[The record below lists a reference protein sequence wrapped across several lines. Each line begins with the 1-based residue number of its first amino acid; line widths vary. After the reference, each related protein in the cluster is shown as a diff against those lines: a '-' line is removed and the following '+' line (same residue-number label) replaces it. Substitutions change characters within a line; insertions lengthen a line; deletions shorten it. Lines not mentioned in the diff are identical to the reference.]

1 MASEQPG
8 VQQGGARAFR
18 ATITTTIITFI
29 GTIIEAIIIITTVTI
44 SSTIIIT
51 SIGTSSVTFICAQN
65 RGVSVG
71 GGIQGTI
78 SASCH
83 QLGGVQRGH
92 GRGRLWRQ

>member
-1 MASEQPG
+1 MVSEQPG

-18 ATITTTIITFI
+18 ATTGATSRATTTIISFITITF
-29 GTIIEAIIIITTVTI
+29 G
-44 SSTIIIT
+44 STIVIT
-51 SIGTSSVTFICAQN
+51 SIGTSSITFIRAQN
-65 RGVSVG
+65 RGVSVS